1 MNDVNT
7 NTNTNPQRQEQ
18 YFNLIDS
25 LLRCPNGQE
34 PEVLDAN
41 LDLID
46 AGLIQTMM
54 QVATHFAH
62 EDNQEGAKFLI
73 YIARQLAHQ
82 LGLYPTIGKKSTP

>member
-1 MNDVNT
+1 MNDANPNT
-7 NTNTNPQRQEQ
+7 NISPQRQEQ

-25 LLRCPNGQE
+25 LLRCPNGKE

-41 LDLID
+41 LELID
-46 AGLIQTMM
+46 EGLIRSMM

-73 YIARQLAHQ
+73 FIARQLAHQ
-82 LGLYPTIGKKSTP
+82 LGLYPTDQLKSNQ